1 MTKVDGTKGDVTET
15 ETESNEAFSRW
26 RRVEYHSPTKNNS
39 HILLS
44 LVRNSKINYRN
55 RNSNNSWLEGVRN
68 NFSNRNSNNSVH
80 GATGGAENTRWDTY
94 RRQLCLRSNYR
105 QFFGGWFSIVN
116 GVRTLGS
123 ERLDVEALKKYP
135 CLAACASLWRLP
147 RLFGDDTHAVV
158 AQPKWA

>member
-1 MTKVDGTKGDVTET
+1 MDGTKGDVTET
-15 ETESNEAFSRW
+15 ETESNEAFSRG
-26 RRVEYHSPTKNNS
+26 RRVEYHSPTKINS

-68 NFSNRNSNNSVH
+68 NFR
-80 GATGGAENTRWDTY
+80 ATETAIILYMWRPAGWKTHVGTLTEDNCVSGEIIAN
-94 RRQLCLRSNYR
+94 
-105 QFFGGWFSIVN
+105 FFGWWFSKVN
-116 GVRTLGS
+116 GVQTLGS

-158 AQPKWA
+158 TLPKWA